1 MPDLRSPLRY
11 LWWNARR
18 QAPSL
23 LAGIS
28 YATLWWLVQA
38 LMPAVLGQGI
48 EAVTAKDTQA
58 LLTWA
63 AVLFGL
69 GLVQA
74 FTGVMRHRMAVYNW
88 LAAAYRTVQ
97 LTTRQAARLG
107 ATLPKRLSTGEVV
120 SVGNSDIAHIGSSM
134 DILLR
139 GAGSVVAIITVT
151 VILISTSL
159 PLGLLVLF
167 GVPLMAVAVGPLLK
181 PLHRRQARQRELTG
195 ELSTRAADIVA
206 GLRVLRGIG
215 GEQVFAGRYREE
227 SQRVRHAGVR
237 VARVESVLEGAQIL
251 LPGLLIAI
259 VTGIGASF
267 AVAGEIPTGQLVAFY
282 LYAVFLIGPLRT
294 LTEMADKLT
303 KGHVAAGRVIRI
315 LAIEPEIKG
324 GKASSGGGVLRDSY
338 SGVTV
343 QPGVLT
349 AVAASSPEDA
359 IAIADRLG
367 RYAEGDVT
375 FGSAELSTLPVDEV
389 RRRILVAD
397 NNARLFTGR
406 LRDELDIHA
415 SSAPMPSDRV
425 PSVPVPSV
433 PVPPVPVSSDGVP
446 TVHAPTA
453 RPSTAGM
460 PVGGSSVGGS
470 SVVGASA
477 TGASTTGA
485 ASVGPAAV
493 GSSVGGSSVGGST
506 VVGTSMVDGPVDGGS
521 KGDGSEGPRAKG
533 DGSEG
538 SGPEGSG
545 PEGFGSERGGSGVGA
560 SASDAPEGNAWA
572 ADREAADR
580 EAADREAADREAA
593 DREAADRGSVGRG
606 SVGRGSVV
614 GGADGCAVAGDEER
628 VREALYVACA
638 EDIVEALPDG
648 LDTWV
653 AEAGRE
659 FSGGQ
664 QQRLRLARALVADP
678 EVLILVEPTSAVDAH
693 SEARIARRLAES
705 RAGRTTLIC
714 TTSPLVLDRTD
725 HVIYVED
732 GRVLAEGTHRQ
743 LLDTSPEY
751 ASTVTRGED

>member
-1 MPDLRSPLRY
+1 MRSLPEADPGVPDIRSPLRY
-11 LWWNARR
+11 LWWTARR

-23 LAGIS
+23 FAGIG

-38 LMPAVLGQGI
+38 LMPAVLGKGI
-48 EAVTAKDTQA
+48 EAVTAKDTEA

-63 AVLFGL
+63 SILFGL
-69 GLVQA
+69 GLLQA
-74 FTGVMRHRMAVYNW
+74 FGGVMRHRLAVYNW

-97 LTTRQAARLG
+97 LTARQAARLG

-139 GAGSVVAIITVT
+139 GIGAIVAIITVT

-167 GVPLMAVAVGPLLK
+167 GVPLMAVAVGPLLR
-181 PLHRRQARQRELTG
+181 PLHRRQAKQRELTG

-215 GEQVFAGRYREE
+215 GEQVFAERYREE
-227 SQRVRHAGVR
+227 SQRARQAGVR
-237 VARVESVLEGAQIL
+237 VSRVESVLEGAQIL

-282 LYAVFLIGPLRT
+282 LYAVFLIGPMRT

-315 LAIEPEIKG
+315 LSMEPEVQG
-324 GKASSGGGVLRDSY
+324 GHGSSEGGVLRDSY

-349 AVAASSPEDA
+349 AMAASAPEDA

-367 RYAEGDVT
+367 RYTSGDVT
-375 FGSAELSTLPVDEV
+375 FGAADLSTLPLDEV

-397 NNARLFTGR
+397 NAARLFTGR
-406 LRDELDIHA
+406 LRDELTIPTSPA
-415 SSAPMPSDRV
+415 A
-425 PSVPVPSV
+425 
-433 PVPPVPVSSDGVP
+433 GTAA
-446 TVHAPTA
+446 TVHAGPVVGSAVTGDTSA
-453 RPSTAGM
+453 NAGTDAIVRTHSSLHTDVALNPKAGPDSGPDSKVGSDHRPAASGRLDAPVPAGT
-460 PVGGSSVGGS
+460 PGGRGGRAGSGGS
-470 SVVGASA
+470 
-477 TGASTTGA
+477 
-485 ASVGPAAV
+485 
-493 GSSVGGSSVGGST
+493 
-506 VVGTSMVDGPVDGGS
+506 DGGGS
-521 KGDGSEGPRAKG
+521 KNAHDEAGGEMAAHGGLTDGGLT
-533 DGSEG
+533 DGG
-538 SGPEGSG
+538 LTDGLT
-545 PEGFGSERGGSGVGA
+545 GGGLTGGGLADGGLRVWDSGV
-560 SASDAPEGNAWA
+560 
-572 ADREAADR
+572 AD
-580 EAADREAADREAA
+580 
-593 DREAADRGSVGRG
+593 
-606 SVGRGSVV
+606 
-614 GGADGCAVAGDEER
+614 DER
-628 VREALYVACA
+628 MREALYTACA
-638 EDIVEALPDG
+638 DDIIEALPDG

-664 QQRLRLARALVADP
+664 QQRLRLVRALLADP

-693 SEARIARRLAES
+693 SEARIAERLAKS
-705 RAGRTTLIC
+705 RVGKTTLIC

-743 LLDTSPEY
+743 LLDSSPEY
-751 ASTVTRGED
+751 AATVTRGED

>member
-1 MPDLRSPLRY
+1 MRSLPEADPGVPDLRSPFRY

-18 QAPSL
+18 QATSL
-23 LAGIS
+23 LAGIG

-38 LMPAVLGQGI
+38 LMPAVLGQGV
-48 EAVTAKDTQA
+48 EAVTAKDTGA
-58 LLTWA
+58 LLTWSA
-63 AVLFGL
+63 ILFGL

-74 FTGVMRHRMAVYNW
+74 FTGIMRHRMAVYNW

-97 LTTRQAARLG
+97 LTTRQATRLG

-139 GAGSVVAIITVT
+139 GTGSVVAIVTVT

-167 GVPLMAVAVGPLLK
+167 GVPLMAAAVGPLLR

-215 GEQVFAGRYREE
+215 GEQVFAARYQEE
-227 SQRVRHAGVR
+227 SQRVRRAGVR
-237 VARVESVLEGAQIL
+237 VAGVESVLEGAQIL

-259 VTGIGASF
+259 VTGVGASF
-267 AVAGEIPTGQLVAFY
+267 AVAGQIPTGQLVAFY

-294 LTEMADKLT
+294 LTEAADKLT

-315 LAIEPEIKG
+315 LSIEPEIKG
-324 GKASSGGGVLRDSY
+324 GKGSSGGGVLRDSY

-349 AVAASSPEDA
+349 AVAASTPEDA
-359 IAIADRLG
+359 AAIADRLG
-367 RYAEGDVT
+367 RYAGGDVT
-375 FGSAELSTLPVDEV
+375 FGPAELSSLPVDEV
-389 RRRILVAD
+389 RRRILVAGND
-397 NNARLFTGR
+397 ARLFTGR
-406 LRDELDIHA
+406 LREELDV
-415 SSAPMPSDRV
+415 R
-425 PSVPVPSV
+425 
-433 PVPPVPVSSDGVP
+433 DGSG
-446 TVHAPTA
+446 A
-453 RPSTAGM
+453 R
-460 PVGGSSVGGS
+460 
-470 SVVGASA
+470 
-477 TGASTTGA
+477 
-485 ASVGPAAV
+485 
-493 GSSVGGSSVGGST
+493 
-506 VVGTSMVDGPVDGGS
+506 DGG
-521 KGDGSEGPRAKG
+521 
-533 DGSEG
+533 
-538 SGPEGSG
+538 
-545 PEGFGSERGGSGVGA
+545 
-560 SASDAPEGNAWA
+560 
-572 ADREAADR
+572 
-580 EAADREAADREAA
+580 
-593 DREAADRGSVGRG
+593 
-606 SVGRGSVV
+606 
-614 GGADGCAVAGDEER
+614 EER
-628 VREALYVACA
+628 VLEALRVACA
-638 EDIVEALPDG
+638 EDIVEALPGG

-693 SEARIARRLAES
+693 SEARIAERLARS
-705 RAGRTTLIC
+705 RAGRTTLVC

-725 HVIYVED
+725 HVIYVEN

-743 LLDTSPEY
+743 LLDTTPEY
-751 ASTVTRGED
+751 AATVTRGEG